1 MSILNAILGICLLF
15 AGRRLYWLFVGVIGF
30 VIGFALSGMIFSDS
44 SEIMRIVLGLILGLI
59 GVGLAIGLQ
68 RLAIGVA
75 GFVAGGYILNS
86 MMQILGLDWTFWL
99 TFLIGGVIGAILVT
113 MLFDPALI
121 VLSSLLGASLL
132 VNLLS
137 LDRWL
142 MFAVFLILSGVGILV
157 QIASRRRS

>member
-1 MSILNAILGICLLF
+1 
-15 AGRRLYWLFVGVIGF
+15 
-30 VIGFALSGMIFSDS
+30 
-44 SEIMRIVLGLILGLI
+44 
-59 GVGLAIGLQ
+59 
-68 RLAIGVA
+68 LAIGVA